1 MTTEKRVD
9 VVFQKRQ
16 QILEFNQKQGDG
28 KQ

>member
-1 MTTEKRVD
+1 MTTKKVLTLF
-9 VVFQKRQ
+9 FQERQ